1 MPKTRPRQ
9 SLWSCQEAGA
19 FMARNDLGNRCYS
32 RDSNTPV
39 VPVHADLALKEQAL
53 ARTTPP
59 GTAPGRYHPPDKL
72 LAFLE
77 AL

>member
-1 MPKTRPRQ
+1 MIMRPA
-9 SLWSCQEAGA
+9 AGRA
-19 FMARNDLGNRCYS
+19 M
-32 RDSNTPV
+32 RDSRS
-39 VPVHADLALKEQAL
+39 LKEQAL

-59 GTAPGRYHPPDKL
+59 GTAPGGYRPPDKL